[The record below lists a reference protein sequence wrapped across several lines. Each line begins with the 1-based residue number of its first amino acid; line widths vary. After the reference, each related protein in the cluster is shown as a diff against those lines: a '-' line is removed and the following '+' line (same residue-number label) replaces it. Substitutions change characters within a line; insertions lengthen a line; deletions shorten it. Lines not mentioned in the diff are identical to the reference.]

1 MVADETTMRLID
13 LHKYEA
19 ARNMAIADEVY
30 RANANLLMHD
40 EPVYRWV
47 CWYVCRGRAAQHQL
61 RAAGAE
67 ASVQHNAQVVGVGP
81 LGHAAAWGPC
91 AGSQHC
97 LPGLCQHVSISSVRV
112 A

>member
-40 EPVYRWV
+40 EAVYR
-47 CWYVCRGRAAQHQL
+47 CGL
-61 RAAGAE
+61 GA
-67 ASVQHNAQVVGVGP
+67 SG
-81 LGHAAAWGPC
+81 
-91 AGSQHC
+91 
-97 LPGLCQHVSISSVRV
+97 PGLHS
-112 A
+112 